1 MPYFENCGAK
11 LYYEEQ
17 GEGTPL
23 LFLHGA
29 SLDMRQWSHQI
40 SYFASKYW
48 VITLDARGHGKSS
61 LPPGEVDPDV
71 FWRDV
76 EALMNHLKIP
86 RAVICGLS
94 MGGHVAIQTVIHIP
108 ERVERIILIGAICT
122 NRFNLYERICL
133 PVNRFCL
140 RLMPMSWLAWC
151 MAPMYGKYN
160 PEMKAY
166 IKDVVGGMN
175 HSAFNRVWK
184 AVTSMES
191 RSGLKDIRCPALIL
205 VGDHDNLTR
214 RQQEYIHKSI
224 NASRLVVIEN
234 AYHGSNLDNPIQVE
248 REIDVFLEDIC

>member
-61 LPPGEVDPDV
+61 LPPGE
-71 FWRDV
+71 
-76 EALMNHLKIP
+76 
-86 RAVICGLS
+86 G
-94 MGGHVAIQTVIHIP
+94 
-108 ERVERIILIGAICT
+108 IILIGAICT

-160 PEMKAY
+160 PQMKAY
-166 IKDVVGGMN
+166 IKEVVGGMD

-191 RSGLKDIRCPALIL
+191 RSELKAIRCPALIL
-205 VGDHDNLTR
+205 VGNHDNLTR

-234 AYHGSNLDNPIQVE
+234 AYHGSNLDNPVQVE